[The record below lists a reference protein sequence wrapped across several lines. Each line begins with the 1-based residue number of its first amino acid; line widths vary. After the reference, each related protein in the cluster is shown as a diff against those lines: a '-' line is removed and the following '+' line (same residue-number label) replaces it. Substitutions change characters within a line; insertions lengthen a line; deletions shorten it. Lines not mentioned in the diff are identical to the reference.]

1 MKKTFNRL
9 LAATVAIPVALGQ
22 VLAISA
28 NAAEAPAA
36 LKVTA
41 DKLLKVE
48 PATGFPET
56 VSADADTITYTVE
69 SDWNTTLAK
78 QLNTETSNKTVTVDA
93 KKFVAGINSANYY
106 VELLKKAVN
115 ASENPT
121 ATVKDGVVTISG
133 TADFSAVTDK
143 LAEKLDTL
151 DGYEGFT
158 LDTSILTGVAYTATI
173 KTDFANSKS
182 VDADLSFTANGKTY
196 GVSTATE
203 YANDVYTNLA
213 GQVTAAVDQK
223 VKELAAKYNMT
234 EDEVRAN
241 ADFDIAGD
249 VAALKAETDKLS
261 ADIAKAQKKYD
272 SFKNLTKAAKS
283 YDSADAA
290 LAAAVNYLAKN
301 VAAAAN
307 QPKTVDGMVAKYG
320 ANFDNGVASVN
331 SSLKDA
337 GVNVEIAVSSADVAA
352 LLKSATKVTIGA
364 AAGTYTA
371 ELEITDAEKAEVEK
385 YVEEQVAEKLPEK
398 TVVSVDT
405 VKTVTVS
412 GAADGVAAFD
422 VTRDVTVVLKD
433 KDTTTTTTTTTGD
446 SGTTTTDASGATTD
460 VSGATTD
467 VSGATTDVSGATTDV
482 SGATTDVSGA
492 TTDVSGAT
500 TDVSG
505 ATTDV
510 SGATTDVSG
519 ATTDVSGATTDVSG
533 ATTDVSGDTTDVSSE
548 TTTVSS
554 DTTDVS
560 GDTTTDG
567 SETTTDGSG
576 TTTETLPTGVSSVEV
591 KTVDAETA
599 ENIYLSDEESFNV
612 AGLIESVTLH
622 LENGEAVPVDPAT
635 AIDFEMT
642 PAEAYETVTEKTAG
656 KVYFNGEVGLKYKG
670 EEDVEIKD
678 TVTVAVAL
686 KGDTSLDGEI
696 DNVDFFDLNLYVA
709 LKGAGLDPYFDTVKK
724 AGNDAL
730 AVKLAYLASDIDTE
744 SKAGENT
751 EDKTLDSTDMLY
763 TALFQAYD
771 GAGTPKTWDEVLK
784 IANGNKK

>member
-133 TADFSAVTDK
+133 TADFSAATDK

-446 SGTTTTDASGATTD
+446 SGTTTTVA
-460 VSGATTD
+460 
-467 VSGATTDVSGATTDV
+467 
-482 SGATTDVSGA
+482 
-492 TTDVSGAT
+492 
-500 TDVSG
+500 
-505 ATTDV
+505 
-510 SGATTDVSG
+510 
-519 ATTDVSGATTDVSG
+519 SGATTDVSG

-622 LENGEAVPVDPAT
+622 LENGDVTKVDPAI

-656 KVYFNGEVGLKYKG
+656 KVYFDGEVGLKYKG
-670 EEDVEIKD
+670 EEKVEITD
-678 TVTVAVAL
+678 TVKVAVAL
-686 KGDTSLDGEI
+686 KGDTTLDGK
-696 DNVDFFDLNLYVA
+696 VDATDLFETAYYIA
-709 LKGAGLDPYFDTVKK
+709 LQGAGKTPIFDTVKN
-724 AGNDAL
+724 GTAL
-730 AVKLAYLASDIDTE
+730 ESKLAYLASDIDTE
-744 SKAGENT
+744 SKAGKNT
-751 EDKTLDSTDMLY
+751 EDGKLDATDMLY
-763 TALFQAYD
+763 TSVYQAYN
-771 GAGTPKTWDEVLK
+771 GAGKHIDWAEAIK
-784 IANGNKK
+784 MANGGK

>member
-106 VELLKKAVN
+106 VELLKKAVD

-133 TADFSAVTDK
+133 TADFSAATDK

-151 DGYEGFT
+151 GGYENFT

-203 YANDVYTNLA
+203 YANDVCTNLA

-223 VKELAAKYNMT
+223 VKELAAEYNMT

-261 ADIAKAQKKYD
+261 ADVAKAQKKYD

-412 GAADGVAAFD
+412 GAADGVATFD

-446 SGTTTTDASGATTD
+446 SGTTTTVA
-460 VSGATTD
+460 
-467 VSGATTDVSGATTDV
+467 
-482 SGATTDVSGA
+482 
-492 TTDVSGAT
+492 
-500 TDVSG
+500 
-505 ATTDV
+505 
-510 SGATTDVSG
+510 
-519 ATTDVSGATTDVSG
+519 SGATTDVSG

-622 LENGEAVPVDPAT
+622 LENGEDVTVDPAT

-656 KVYFNGEVGLKYKG
+656 KVYFDGEVGLKYKG
-670 EEDVEIKD
+670 EEDVEITD
-678 TVTVAVAL
+678 TVKVAVAL
-686 KGDTSLDGEI
+686 KGDTTLDGK
-696 DNVDFFDLNLYVA
+696 VAATDLFETAYYVA
-709 LKGAGLDPYFDTVKK
+709 LQGAGKTPIFDTVKN
-724 AGNDAL
+724 GTAL
-730 AVKLAYLASDIDTE
+730 ESKLAYLASDIDTE

-751 EDKTLDSTDMLY
+751 EDGKLDATDMLY
-763 TALFQAYD
+763 TAVYQAYN
-771 GAGTPKTWDEVLK
+771 GAGNHIDWAEAIKM
-784 IANGNKK
+784 ANGGK

>member
-106 VELLKKAVN
+106 VELLKKAVD

-133 TADFSAVTDK
+133 TADFSAATDK

-272 SFKNLTKAAKS
+272 SFKNLTKTAKS

-290 LAAAVNYLAKN
+290 LAAAVNYLSKN

-446 SGTTTTDASGATTD
+446 SSTTTTDA
-460 VSGATTD
+460 
-467 VSGATTDVSGATTDV
+467 
-482 SGATTDVSGA
+482 
-492 TTDVSGAT
+492 
-500 TDVSG
+500 
-505 ATTDV
+505 
-510 SGATTDVSG
+510 SG

-622 LENGEAVPVDPAT
+622 LENGEDVTVDPAT

-656 KVYFNGEVGLKYKG
+656 KVYFDGEVGLKYKG
-670 EEDVEIKD
+670 EEKVEITD
-678 TVTVAVAL
+678 TVKVAVAL
-686 KGDTSLDGEI
+686 KGDTTLDGK
-696 DNVDFFDLNLYVA
+696 VDATDLFETAYYIA
-709 LKGAGLDPYFDTVKK
+709 LQGAGKTPIFDTVKN
-724 AGNDAL
+724 GTAL
-730 AVKLAYLASDIDTE
+730 ESKLAYLASDIDTE
-744 SKAGENT
+744 SKAGKNT
-751 EDKTLDSTDMLY
+751 EDGKLDATDMLY
-763 TALFQAYD
+763 TSEYQAYN
-771 GAGTPKTWDEVLK
+771 GAGKHIDWAEAIK
-784 IANGNKK
+784 MANGGK

>member
-106 VELLKKAVN
+106 VELLKKAVD

-133 TADFSAVTDK
+133 TADFSAATDK

-492 TTDVSGAT
+492 TTDVSGVT

-510 SGATTDVSG
+510 SGA
-519 ATTDVSGATTDVSG
+519 
-533 ATTDVSGDTTDVSSE
+533 
-548 TTTVSS
+548 
-554 DTTDVS
+554 TTDVS

-622 LENGEAVPVDPAT
+622 LENGEDVTVDPAT

-656 KVYFNGEVGLKYKG
+656 KVYFDGEVGLKYKG
-670 EEDVEIKD
+670 EEKVEITD
-678 TVTVAVAL
+678 TVKVAVAL
-686 KGDTSLDGEI
+686 KGDTTLDGEI
-696 DNVDFFDLNLYVA
+696 NNIDLFDLNLYVA

-751 EDKTLDSTDMLY
+751 EDKALDSTDMLY

-784 IANGNKK
+784 IVNGNKK

>member
-106 VELLKKAVN
+106 VELLKKAVD

-133 TADFSAVTDK
+133 TADFSAATDK

-446 SGTTTTDASGATTD
+446 SGTTTTDASGVTTD

-519 ATTDVSGATTDVSG
+519 ATTTDG
-533 ATTDVSGDTTDVSSE
+533 SE

-554 DTTDVS
+554 
-560 GDTTTDG
+560 DTTTDG

-622 LENGEAVPVDPAT
+622 LENGEDVTVDPAT

-656 KVYFNGEVGLKYKG
+656 KVYFDGEVGLKYKG
-670 EEDVEIKD
+670 EEKVEITD
-678 TVTVAVAL
+678 TVKVAVAL
-686 KGDTSLDGEI
+686 KGDTTLDGK
-696 DNVDFFDLNLYVA
+696 VDATDLFETAYYVA
-709 LKGAGLDPYFDTVKK
+709 LQGAGKTPIFDTVKN
-724 AGNDAL
+724 GTAL
-730 AVKLAYLASDIDTE
+730 ESKLAYLASDIDTE
-744 SKAGENT
+744 SKAGKNT
-751 EDKTLDSTDMLY
+751 EDGKLDATDMLY
-763 TALFQAYD
+763 TAVYQAYN
-771 GAGTPKTWDEVLK
+771 GAGNHIDWAEAIKM
-784 IANGNKK
+784 ANGGK

>member
-133 TADFSAVTDK
+133 TADFSAATDK

-151 DGYEGFT
+151 GGYEGFT

-223 VKELAAKYNMT
+223 VKELAAEYNMT

-290 LAAAVNYLAKN
+290 LAAAVNYLSKN

-460 VSGATTD
+460 VSGTTTTGDSGTTTTD
-467 VSGATTDVSGATTDV
+467 VSGTTTTGDSGTTTTDVSGTTTTGDSGTTTTDV
-482 SGATTDVSGA
+482 SGTTTTGDSGTTTTDVSGTTTTGDSGTT
-492 TTDVSGAT
+492 TTDV
-500 TDVSG
+500 
-505 ATTDV
+505 
-510 SGATTDVSG
+510 
-519 ATTDVSGATTDVSG
+519 
-533 ATTDVSGDTTDVSSE
+533 
-548 TTTVSS
+548 
-554 DTTDVS
+554 
-560 GDTTTDG
+560 
-567 SETTTDGSG
+567 SG

-696 DNVDFFDLNLYVA
+696 DNIDFFDLNLYVA

>member
-106 VELLKKAVN
+106 VELLKKAVD

-133 TADFSAVTDK
+133 TADFSAATDK

-151 DGYEGFT
+151 GGYENFT

-203 YANDVYTNLA
+203 YANDVCTNLA

-223 VKELAAKYNMT
+223 VKELAAEYNMT

-261 ADIAKAQKKYD
+261 ADVAKAQKKYD

-519 ATTDVSGATTDVSG
+519 
-533 ATTDVSGDTTDVSSE
+533 DTTDVSSE

-622 LENGEAVPVDPAT
+622 LENGEDVTVDPAT

-656 KVYFNGEVGLKYKG
+656 KVYFDGEVGLKYKG
-670 EEDVEIKD
+670 EEEVELTD
-678 TVTVAVAL
+678 TVKVAVAL
-686 KGDTSLDGEI
+686 KGDTTLDGK
-696 DNVDFFDLNLYVA
+696 VDATDLFETAYYVA
-709 LKGAGLDPYFDTVKK
+709 LQGAGKAPIFDTVKN
-724 AGNDAL
+724 GTAL
-730 AVKLAYLASDIDTE
+730 ESKLAYLASDIDTE

-751 EDKTLDSTDMLY
+751 EDGKLDATDMLY
-763 TALFQAYD
+763 TAVYQAYN
-771 GAGTPKTWDEVLK
+771 GAGNHIDWAEAIKM
-784 IANGNKK
+784 ANGGK

>member
-133 TADFSAVTDK
+133 TADFSAATDK

-151 DGYEGFT
+151 GGYENFT

-203 YANDVYTNLA
+203 YANDVCTNLA

-223 VKELAAKYNMT
+223 VKELAAEYNMT

-290 LAAAVNYLAKN
+290 LAAAVNYLSKN

-412 GAADGVAAFD
+412 GAADGVATFD

-446 SGTTTTDASGATTD
+446 SGTTTTVASGATTD

-505 ATTDV
+505 A
-510 SGATTDVSG
+510 
-519 ATTDVSGATTDVSG
+519 
-533 ATTDVSGDTTDVSSE
+533 
-548 TTTVSS
+548 
-554 DTTDVS
+554 TTDVS

-622 LENGEAVPVDPAT
+622 LENGEDVTVDPAT

-656 KVYFNGEVGLKYKG
+656 KVYFDGEVGLKYKG
-670 EEDVEIKD
+670 EEDVEITD
-678 TVTVAVAL
+678 TVKVAVAL
-686 KGDTSLDGEI
+686 KGDTTLDGK
-696 DNVDFFDLNLYVA
+696 VDATDLFETAYYVA
-709 LKGAGLDPYFDTVKK
+709 LQGAGKAPIFDTVKN
-724 AGNDAL
+724 GTAL
-730 AVKLAYLASDIDTE
+730 ESKLAYLASDIDTE

-751 EDKTLDSTDMLY
+751 EDGKLDATDMLY
-763 TALFQAYD
+763 TAVYQAYN
-771 GAGTPKTWDEVLK
+771 GAGNYIDWAEAIKM
-784 IANGNKK
+784 ANGGK

>member
-133 TADFSAVTDK
+133 TADFSAATDK

-213 GQVTAAVDQK
+213 DQVTAAVDQK

-460 VSGATTD
+460 VSGTTTTGDSGTTTTD
-467 VSGATTDVSGATTDV
+467 V
-482 SGATTDVSGA
+482 
-492 TTDVSGAT
+492 
-500 TDVSG
+500 
-505 ATTDV
+505 
-510 SGATTDVSG
+510 
-519 ATTDVSGATTDVSG
+519 
-533 ATTDVSGDTTDVSSE
+533 
-548 TTTVSS
+548 
-554 DTTDVS
+554 
-560 GDTTTDG
+560 
-567 SETTTDGSG
+567 SG

-622 LENGEAVPVDPAT
+622 LENGEDVTVDPAT

-656 KVYFNGEVGLKYKG
+656 KVYFDGEVGLKYKG
-670 EEDVEIKD
+670 EEDVEITD
-678 TVTVAVAL
+678 TVKVAVAL
-686 KGDTSLDGEI
+686 KGDTTLDGK
-696 DNVDFFDLNLYVA
+696 VDATDLFETAYYVA
-709 LKGAGLDPYFDTVKK
+709 LQGAGKTPIFDTVKN
-724 AGNDAL
+724 GTAL
-730 AVKLAYLASDIDTE
+730 ESKLAYLASDIDTE

-751 EDKTLDSTDMLY
+751 EDGKLDATDMLY
-763 TALFQAYD
+763 TAVYQAYN
-771 GAGTPKTWDEVLK
+771 GAGNHIDWAEAIKM
-784 IANGNKK
+784 ANGGK

>member
-133 TADFSAVTDK
+133 TADFSAATDK

-290 LAAAVNYLAKN
+290 LAAAVNYLSKN

-446 SGTTTTDASGATTD
+446 SSTTTTDA
-460 VSGATTD
+460 
-467 VSGATTDVSGATTDV
+467 
-482 SGATTDVSGA
+482 SGA

-622 LENGEAVPVDPAT
+622 LENGEDVTVDPAT

-656 KVYFNGEVGLKYKG
+656 KVYFDGEVGLKYKG
-670 EEDVEIKD
+670 EEDVEITD
-678 TVTVAVAL
+678 TVKVAVAL
-686 KGDTSLDGEI
+686 KGDTTLDGEI
-696 DNVDFFDLNLYVA
+696 NNIDLFDLNLYVA

-751 EDKTLDSTDMLY
+751 EDKALDSTDMLY

-784 IANGNKK
+784 IVNGNKK

>member
-133 TADFSAVTDK
+133 TADFSAATDK

-446 SGTTTTDASGATTD
+446 SGTTTTVA
-460 VSGATTD
+460 
-467 VSGATTDVSGATTDV
+467 
-482 SGATTDVSGA
+482 
-492 TTDVSGAT
+492 
-500 TDVSG
+500 
-505 ATTDV
+505 

-622 LENGEAVPVDPAT
+622 LENGEDVTVDPAT

-656 KVYFNGEVGLKYKG
+656 KVYFDGEVGLKYKG

-696 DNVDFFDLNLYVA
+696 DNIDFFDLNLYVA

>member
-106 VELLKKAVN
+106 VELLKKAVD

-133 TADFSAVTDK
+133 TADFSAATDK

-261 ADIAKAQKKYD
+261 ADIAKAQKKYN

-364 AAGTYTA
+364 TAGTYTA

-446 SGTTTTDASGATTD
+446 SGTTTTVASGATTD

-482 SGATTDVSGA
+482 S
-492 TTDVSGAT
+492 
-500 TDVSG
+500 
-505 ATTDV
+505 
-510 SGATTDVSG
+510 
-519 ATTDVSGATTDVSG
+519 
-533 ATTDVSGDTTDVSSE
+533 SE

-560 GDTTTDG
+560 GDTTTDD
-567 SETTTDGSG
+567 SNTTTTDGSG

-622 LENGEAVPVDPAT
+622 LENGEDVTVDPAT

-656 KVYFNGEVGLKYKG
+656 KVYFDGEVGLKYKG
-670 EEDVEIKD
+670 EEDVEITD
-678 TVTVAVAL
+678 TVKVAVAL
-686 KGDTSLDGEI
+686 KGDTTLDGK
-696 DNVDFFDLNLYVA
+696 VDATDLFETAYYVA
-709 LKGAGLDPYFDTVKK
+709 LQGAGKAPIFDTVKN
-724 AGNDAL
+724 GTAL
-730 AVKLAYLASDIDTE
+730 ESKLAYLASDIDTE

-751 EDKTLDSTDMLY
+751 EDGKLDATDMLY
-763 TALFQAYD
+763 TAVYQAYN
-771 GAGTPKTWDEVLK
+771 GAGNHIDWAEAIKM
-784 IANGNKK
+784 ANGGK

>member
-106 VELLKKAVN
+106 VELLKKAVD

-133 TADFSAVTDK
+133 TADFSAATDK

-151 DGYEGFT
+151 GGYENFT

-173 KTDFANSKS
+173 KTDFAKSKS

-203 YANDVYTNLA
+203 YANDVCTNLA

-223 VKELAAKYNMT
+223 VKELAAEYNMT

-290 LAAAVNYLAKN
+290 LAAAVNYLSKN

-412 GAADGVAAFD
+412 GAADGVATFD

-446 SGTTTTDASGATTD
+446 SGTTTTVA
-460 VSGATTD
+460 
-467 VSGATTDVSGATTDV
+467 
-482 SGATTDVSGA
+482 
-492 TTDVSGAT
+492 
-500 TDVSG
+500 
-505 ATTDV
+505 
-510 SGATTDVSG
+510 
-519 ATTDVSGATTDVSG
+519 SGATTDVSG

-560 GDTTTDG
+560 GDTTTDD
-567 SETTTDGSG
+567 SNTTTTDGSG

-622 LENGEAVPVDPAT
+622 LENGEDVTVDPAT

-656 KVYFNGEVGLKYKG
+656 KVYFDGEVGLKYKG
-670 EEDVEIKD
+670 EEEVEITD
-678 TVTVAVAL
+678 TVKVAVAL
-686 KGDTSLDGEI
+686 KGDTTLDGK
-696 DNVDFFDLNLYVA
+696 VDATDLFETAYYVA
-709 LKGAGLDPYFDTVKK
+709 LQGAGKAPIFDTVKN
-724 AGNDAL
+724 GTAL
-730 AVKLAYLASDIDTE
+730 ESKLAYLASDIDTE

-751 EDKTLDSTDMLY
+751 EDGKLDATDMLY
-763 TALFQAYD
+763 TAVYQAYN
-771 GAGTPKTWDEVLK
+771 GAGNHIDWAEAIKM
-784 IANGNKK
+784 ANGGK

>member
-106 VELLKKAVN
+106 VELLKKAVD

-133 TADFSAVTDK
+133 TADFSAATDK

-290 LAAAVNYLAKN
+290 LAAAVNYLSKN

-482 SGATTDVSGA
+482 SGATTDVSG
-492 TTDVSGAT
+492 
-500 TDVSG
+500 
-505 ATTDV
+505 
-510 SGATTDVSG
+510 
-519 ATTDVSGATTDVSG
+519 
-533 ATTDVSGDTTDVSSE
+533 DTTDVSSE

-591 KTVDAETA
+591 KAVDAETA

-622 LENGEAVPVDPAT
+622 LENGEDVIVDPAT

-656 KVYFNGEVGLKYKG
+656 KVYFDGEVGLKYKG
-670 EEDVEIKD
+670 EEKVEITD
-678 TVTVAVAL
+678 TVKVAVAL
-686 KGDTSLDGEI
+686 KGDTTLDGK
-696 DNVDFFDLNLYVA
+696 VDATDLFETAYYIA
-709 LKGAGLDPYFDTVKK
+709 LQGAGKTPIFDTVKN
-724 AGNDAL
+724 GTAL
-730 AVKLAYLASDIDTE
+730 ESKLAYLASDIDTE
-744 SKAGENT
+744 SKAGKNT
-751 EDKTLDSTDMLY
+751 EDGKLDATDMLY
-763 TALFQAYD
+763 TAVYQAYN
-771 GAGTPKTWDEVLK
+771 GAGKHIDWAEAIK
-784 IANGNKK
+784 MANGGK

>member
-106 VELLKKAVN
+106 VELLKKAVD

-133 TADFSAVTDK
+133 TADFSAATDK

-290 LAAAVNYLAKN
+290 LAAAVNYLSKN

-446 SGTTTTDASGATTD
+446 SSTTTTDASGATTD

-482 SGATTDVSGA
+482 SGATT
-492 TTDVSGAT
+492 
-500 TDVSG
+500 
-505 ATTDV
+505 
-510 SGATTDVSG
+510 
-519 ATTDVSGATTDVSG
+519 
-533 ATTDVSGDTTDVSSE
+533 
-548 TTTVSS
+548 TVSS
-554 DTTDVS
+554 
-560 GDTTTDG
+560 DTTTDG

-599 ENIYLSDEESFNV
+599 ENIYLSNEESFNV

-622 LENGEAVPVDPAT
+622 LENGEDVTVDPAT
-635 AIDFEMT
+635 AIDFKMT

-656 KVYFNGEVGLKYKG
+656 KVYFDGEVGLKYKG
-670 EEDVEIKD
+670 EEKVEITD
-678 TVTVAVAL
+678 TVKVAVAL
-686 KGDTSLDGEI
+686 KGDTTLDGK
-696 DNVDFFDLNLYVA
+696 VDATDLFETAYYIA
-709 LKGAGLDPYFDTVKK
+709 LQGAGKTPIFDTVKN
-724 AGNDAL
+724 GTAL
-730 AVKLAYLASDIDTE
+730 ESKLAYLASDIDTE

-751 EDKTLDSTDMLY
+751 EDGKLDATDMLY
-763 TALFQAYD
+763 TAVYQAYN
-771 GAGTPKTWDEVLK
+771 GAGNHIDWAEAIKM
-784 IANGNKK
+784 ANGGK

>member
-106 VELLKKAVN
+106 VELLKKAVD

-182 VDADLSFTANGKTY
+182 IDADLSFTANGKTY

-249 VAALKAETDKLS
+249 VATLKAETDKLS

-290 LAAAVNYLAKN
+290 LAAAVNYLSKN

-446 SGTTTTDASGATTD
+446 SGTTTTDASG
-460 VSGATTD
+460 V
-467 VSGATTDVSGATTDV
+467 
-482 SGATTDVSGA
+482 
-492 TTDVSGAT
+492 T

-599 ENIYLSDEESFNV
+599 ENIYLSNEESFNV

-622 LENGEAVPVDPAT
+622 LENGEDVTVDPAT
-635 AIDFEMT
+635 AIDFKMT

-656 KVYFNGEVGLKYKG
+656 KVYFDGEVGLKYKG
-670 EEDVEIKD
+670 EEKVEITD
-678 TVTVAVAL
+678 TVKVAVAL
-686 KGDTSLDGEI
+686 KGDTTLDGK
-696 DNVDFFDLNLYVA
+696 VDATDLFETAYYIA
-709 LKGAGLDPYFDTVKK
+709 LQGAGKTPIFDTVKN
-724 AGNDAL
+724 GTAL
-730 AVKLAYLASDIDTE
+730 ESKLAYLASDIDTE
-744 SKAGENT
+744 SKAGKNT
-751 EDKTLDSTDMLY
+751 EDGKLDATDMLY
-763 TALFQAYD
+763 TAVYQAYN
-771 GAGTPKTWDEVLK
+771 GAGKHIDWAEAIK
-784 IANGNKK
+784 MANGGK

>member
-106 VELLKKAVN
+106 VELLKKAVD

-133 TADFSAVTDK
+133 TADFSAATDK

-151 DGYEGFT
+151 GGYENFT

-182 VDADLSFTANGKTY
+182 IDADLSFTANGKTY

-446 SGTTTTDASGATTD
+446 SGTTTTVASGATTD

-519 ATTDVSGATTDVSG
+519 ATTDVSGA
-533 ATTDVSGDTTDVSSE
+533 TTDVSSE

-622 LENGEAVPVDPAT
+622 LENGEDVTVDPAT

-656 KVYFNGEVGLKYKG
+656 KVYFDGEVGLKYKG
-670 EEDVEIKD
+670 EEEVEITD
-678 TVTVAVAL
+678 TVKVAVAL
-686 KGDTSLDGEI
+686 KGDTTLDGK
-696 DNVDFFDLNLYVA
+696 VDATDLFETAYYVA
-709 LKGAGLDPYFDTVKK
+709 LQGAGKAPIFDTVKN
-724 AGNDAL
+724 GTAL
-730 AVKLAYLASDIDTE
+730 ESKLAYLASDIDTE

-751 EDKTLDSTDMLY
+751 EDGKLDATDMLY
-763 TALFQAYD
+763 TAVYQAYN
-771 GAGTPKTWDEVLK
+771 GAGNHIDWAEAIKM
-784 IANGNKK
+784 ANGGK

>member
-133 TADFSAVTDK
+133 TADFSAATDK

-151 DGYEGFT
+151 GGYENFT

-203 YANDVYTNLA
+203 YANDVCTNLA

-223 VKELAAKYNMT
+223 VKELAAEYNMT

-446 SGTTTTDASGATTD
+446 SGTTTTVA
-460 VSGATTD
+460 
-467 VSGATTDVSGATTDV
+467 
-482 SGATTDVSGA
+482 
-492 TTDVSGAT
+492 SGAT

-622 LENGEAVPVDPAT
+622 LENGEDVTVDPAT

-656 KVYFNGEVGLKYKG
+656 KVYFDGEVGLKYKG
-670 EEDVEIKD
+670 EEDVEITD
-678 TVTVAVAL
+678 TVKVAVAL
-686 KGDTSLDGEI
+686 KGDTTLDGK
-696 DNVDFFDLNLYVA
+696 VDATDLFETAYYVA
-709 LKGAGLDPYFDTVKK
+709 LQGAGKTPIFDTVKN
-724 AGNDAL
+724 GTAL
-730 AVKLAYLASDIDTE
+730 ESKLAYLASDIDTE

-751 EDKTLDSTDMLY
+751 EDGKLDATDMLY
-763 TALFQAYD
+763 TAVYQAYN
-771 GAGTPKTWDEVLK
+771 GAGNHIDWAEAIKM
-784 IANGNKK
+784 ANGGK

>member
-106 VELLKKAVN
+106 VELLKKAVD

-133 TADFSAVTDK
+133 TADFSAATDK

-151 DGYEGFT
+151 DGYENFT

-223 VKELAAKYNMT
+223 VKELAAEYNMT

-290 LAAAVNYLAKN
+290 LAAAVNYLSKN

-433 KDTTTTTTTTTGD
+433 KDTTTTDVSTTTTDGSATTTDASATTTDGSD
-446 SGTTTTDASGATTD
+446 TTTTDAS
-460 VSGATTD
+460 
-467 VSGATTDVSGATTDV
+467 
-482 SGATTDVSGA
+482 
-492 TTDVSGAT
+492 
-500 TDVSG
+500 
-505 ATTDV
+505 
-510 SGATTDVSG
+510 
-519 ATTDVSGATTDVSG
+519 
-533 ATTDVSGDTTDVSSE
+533 
-548 TTTVSS
+548 
-554 DTTDVS
+554 
-560 GDTTTDG
+560 DTTTDNG
-567 SETTTDGSG
+567 SNTTTTDGSG

-599 ENIYLSDEESFNV
+599 ENIYLSDEESFDV

-622 LENGEAVPVDPAT
+622 LENGEDVTVDPAT

-656 KVYFNGEVGLKYKG
+656 KVYFDGEVGLKYKG
-670 EEDVEIKD
+670 EEEVEITD
-678 TVTVAVAL
+678 TVKVAVAL
-686 KGDTSLDGEI
+686 KGDTTLDGK
-696 DNVDFFDLNLYVA
+696 VDATDLFETAYYVA
-709 LKGAGLDPYFDTVKK
+709 LQGAGKTPIFDTVKN
-724 AGNDAL
+724 GTAL
-730 AVKLAYLASDIDTE
+730 ESKLAYLASDIDTE

-751 EDKTLDSTDMLY
+751 EDGKLDATDMLY
-763 TALFQAYD
+763 TAVYQAYN
-771 GAGTPKTWDEVLK
+771 GAGNHIDWAEAIKM
-784 IANGNKK
+784 ANGGK

>member
-133 TADFSAVTDK
+133 TADFSAATDK

-151 DGYEGFT
+151 GGYENFT

-203 YANDVYTNLA
+203 YANDVCTNLA

-223 VKELAAKYNMT
+223 VKELAAEYNMT

-290 LAAAVNYLAKN
+290 LAAAVNYLSKN

-446 SGTTTTDASGATTD
+446 SGTTTTVA
-460 VSGATTD
+460 
-467 VSGATTDVSGATTDV
+467 
-482 SGATTDVSGA
+482 
-492 TTDVSGAT
+492 
-500 TDVSG
+500 
-505 ATTDV
+505 
-510 SGATTDVSG
+510 SG

-599 ENIYLSDEESFNV
+599 ENTYLSDEESFNV

-670 EEDVEIKD
+670 EEDVEITD
-678 TVTVAVAL
+678 TVKVAVAL
-686 KGDTSLDGEI
+686 KGDTTLDGK
-696 DNVDFFDLNLYVA
+696 VDATDLFETAYYVA
-709 LKGAGLDPYFDTVKK
+709 LQGAGKTPIFDTVKN
-724 AGNDAL
+724 GTAL
-730 AVKLAYLASDIDTE
+730 ESKLAYLASDIGTE

-751 EDKTLDSTDMLY
+751 EDGKLDATDMLY
-763 TALFQAYD
+763 TAVYQAYN
-771 GAGTPKTWDEVLK
+771 GAGNHIDWAEAIKM
-784 IANGNKK
+784 ANGGK

>member
-106 VELLKKAVN
+106 VELLKKAVD

-133 TADFSAVTDK
+133 TADFSAATDK

-261 ADIAKAQKKYD
+261 ADIAKAQKKYN

-364 AAGTYTA
+364 TAGTYTA

-446 SGTTTTDASGATTD
+446 SGTTTTVA
-460 VSGATTD
+460 
-467 VSGATTDVSGATTDV
+467 SGATTDVSGATTDV

-560 GDTTTDG
+560 GDTTTDD
-567 SETTTDGSG
+567 SNTTTTDGSG

-622 LENGEAVPVDPAT
+622 LENGEDVTVDPAT

-656 KVYFNGEVGLKYKG
+656 KVYFDGEVGLKYKG
-670 EEDVEIKD
+670 EEEVELTD
-678 TVTVAVAL
+678 TVKVAVAL
-686 KGDTSLDGEI
+686 KGDTTLDGK
-696 DNVDFFDLNLYVA
+696 VDATDLFETAYYVA
-709 LKGAGLDPYFDTVKK
+709 LQGAGKAPIFDTVKN
-724 AGNDAL
+724 GTAL
-730 AVKLAYLASDIDTE
+730 ESKLAYLASDIDTE

-751 EDKTLDSTDMLY
+751 EDGKLDATDMLY
-763 TALFQAYD
+763 TAVYQAYN
-771 GAGTPKTWDEVLK
+771 GAGNHIDWAEAIKM
-784 IANGNKK
+784 ANGGK

>member
-106 VELLKKAVN
+106 VELLKKAVD

-133 TADFSAVTDK
+133 TADFSAATDK

-151 DGYEGFT
+151 GGYENFT

-203 YANDVYTNLA
+203 YANDVCTNLA

-223 VKELAAKYNMT
+223 VKELAAEYNMT

-290 LAAAVNYLAKN
+290 LAAAVNYLSKN

-460 VSGATTD
+460 VSGTTTTGDSGTTTTD
-467 VSGATTDVSGATTDV
+467 VSGTTTTGDSGTTTTDVSGTTTTGDSGTTTTDV
-482 SGATTDVSGA
+482 SGTT
-492 TTDVSGAT
+492 
-500 TDVSG
+500 
-505 ATTDV
+505 
-510 SGATTDVSG
+510 
-519 ATTDVSGATTDVSG
+519 
-533 ATTDVSGDTTDVSSE
+533 
-548 TTTVSS
+548 
-554 DTTDVS
+554 
-560 GDTTTDG
+560 
-567 SETTTDGSG
+567 

-622 LENGEAVPVDPAT
+622 LENGEDVTVDPAT

-656 KVYFNGEVGLKYKG
+656 KVYFDGEVGLKYKG
-670 EEDVEIKD
+670 EEEVEITD
-678 TVTVAVAL
+678 TVKVAVAL
-686 KGDTSLDGEI
+686 KGDTTLDGK
-696 DNVDFFDLNLYVA
+696 VDATDLFETAYYVA
-709 LKGAGLDPYFDTVKK
+709 LQGAGKAPIFDTVKN
-724 AGNDAL
+724 GTAL
-730 AVKLAYLASDIDTE
+730 ESKLAYLASDIDTE

-751 EDKTLDSTDMLY
+751 EDGKLDATDMLY
-763 TALFQAYD
+763 TAVYQAYN
-771 GAGTPKTWDEVLK
+771 GAGNHIDWAEAIKM
-784 IANGNKK
+784 ANGGK

>member
-133 TADFSAVTDK
+133 TADFSAATDK

-261 ADIAKAQKKYD
+261 ADIAKAQKKYN

-510 SGATTDVSG
+510 SG
-519 ATTDVSGATTDVSG
+519 
-533 ATTDVSGDTTDVSSE
+533 DTTDVSSE

-622 LENGEAVPVDPAT
+622 LENGEDVTVDPAT

-642 PAEAYETVTEKTAG
+642 PAEAYKTVTEKTAG
-656 KVYFNGEVGLKYKG
+656 KVYFDGEVGLKYKG
-670 EEDVEIKD
+670 EEEVEITD
-678 TVTVAVAL
+678 TVKVAVAL
-686 KGDTSLDGEI
+686 KGDTTLDGK
-696 DNVDFFDLNLYVA
+696 VDATDLFETAYYVA
-709 LKGAGLDPYFDTVKK
+709 LQGAGKTPIFDTVKN
-724 AGNDAL
+724 GTAL
-730 AVKLAYLASDIDTE
+730 ESKLAYLASDIDTE

-751 EDKTLDSTDMLY
+751 EAGKLDATDMLY
-763 TALFQAYD
+763 TAVYQAYN
-771 GAGTPKTWDEVLK
+771 GAGNHIDWAEAIKM
-784 IANGNKK
+784 ANGGK

>member
-106 VELLKKAVN
+106 VELLKKAVD

-133 TADFSAVTDK
+133 TADFSAATDK

-151 DGYEGFT
+151 GGYENFT

-203 YANDVYTNLA
+203 YANDVCTNLA

-223 VKELAAKYNMT
+223 VKELAAEYNMT

-261 ADIAKAQKKYD
+261 ADVAKAQKKYD

-412 GAADGVAAFD
+412 GAADGVATFD

-446 SGTTTTDASGATTD
+446 SGTTTTVA
-460 VSGATTD
+460 
-467 VSGATTDVSGATTDV
+467 

-622 LENGEAVPVDPAT
+622 LENGEDVTVDPAT

-656 KVYFNGEVGLKYKG
+656 KVYFDGEVGLKYKG
-670 EEDVEIKD
+670 EEDVEITD
-678 TVTVAVAL
+678 TVKVAVAL
-686 KGDTSLDGEI
+686 KGDTTLDGK
-696 DNVDFFDLNLYVA
+696 VDATDLFETAYYVA
-709 LKGAGLDPYFDTVKK
+709 LQGAGKTPIFDTVKN
-724 AGNDAL
+724 GTAL
-730 AVKLAYLASDIDTE
+730 ESKLAYLASDIDTE

-751 EDKTLDSTDMLY
+751 EDGKLDATDMLY
-763 TALFQAYD
+763 TAAYQAYN
-771 GAGTPKTWDEVLK
+771 GAGNHIDWAEAIKM
-784 IANGNKK
+784 ANGGK

>member
-133 TADFSAVTDK
+133 TADFSAATDK

-151 DGYEGFT
+151 DGYENFT

-203 YANDVYTNLA
+203 YANDVCTNLA

-223 VKELAAKYNMT
+223 VKELAAEYNMT

-290 LAAAVNYLAKN
+290 LAAAVNYLSKN

-519 ATTDVSGATTDVSG
+519 
-533 ATTDVSGDTTDVSSE
+533 DTTDVSSE

-670 EEDVEIKD
+670 EEEVELTD
-678 TVTVAVAL
+678 TVKVAVAL
-686 KGDTSLDGEI
+686 KGDTTLDGK
-696 DNVDFFDLNLYVA
+696 VDATDLFETAYYVA
-709 LKGAGLDPYFDTVKK
+709 LQGAGKAPIFDTVKN
-724 AGNDAL
+724 GTAL
-730 AVKLAYLASDIDTE
+730 ESKLAYLASDIDTE

-751 EDKTLDSTDMLY
+751 EDGKLDATDMLY
-763 TALFQAYD
+763 TAVYQAYN
-771 GAGTPKTWDEVLK
+771 GAGNHIDWAEAIKM
-784 IANGNKK
+784 ANGGK

>member
-106 VELLKKAVN
+106 VELLKKAVD

-133 TADFSAVTDK
+133 TADFSAATDK

-272 SFKNLTKAAKS
+272 SFKNLTKTAKS

-290 LAAAVNYLAKN
+290 LAAAVNYLSKN

-492 TTDVSGAT
+492 TTDVSG
-500 TDVSG
+500 
-505 ATTDV
+505 
-510 SGATTDVSG
+510 
-519 ATTDVSGATTDVSG
+519 
-533 ATTDVSGDTTDVSSE
+533 DTTD
-548 TTTVSS
+548 VSS

-622 LENGEAVPVDPAT
+622 LENGEDVTVDPAT
-635 AIDFEMT
+635 AIDFKMT

-656 KVYFNGEVGLKYKG
+656 KVYFDGEVGLKYKG
-670 EEDVEIKD
+670 EEKVEITD
-678 TVTVAVAL
+678 TVKVAVAL
-686 KGDTSLDGEI
+686 KGDTTLDGK
-696 DNVDFFDLNLYVA
+696 VDATDLFETAYYIA
-709 LKGAGLDPYFDTVKK
+709 LQGAGKTPIFDTVKN
-724 AGNDAL
+724 GTAL
-730 AVKLAYLASDIDTE
+730 ESKLAYLASDIDTE
-744 SKAGENT
+744 SKAGKNT
-751 EDKTLDSTDMLY
+751 EDGKLDATDMLY
-763 TALFQAYD
+763 TAVYQAYN
-771 GAGTPKTWDEVLK
+771 GAGKHIDWAEAIK
-784 IANGNKK
+784 MANGGK

>member
-78 QLNTETSNKTVTVDA
+78 QLNAETSNKTVTVDA

-133 TADFSAVTDK
+133 TADFSAATDK

-290 LAAAVNYLAKN
+290 LAAAVNYLSKN

-492 TTDVSGAT
+492 TTDVSG
-500 TDVSG
+500 
-505 ATTDV
+505 
-510 SGATTDVSG
+510 
-519 ATTDVSGATTDVSG
+519 
-533 ATTDVSGDTTDVSSE
+533 DTTDVSSE

-622 LENGEAVPVDPAT
+622 LENGEDVTVDPAT

-656 KVYFNGEVGLKYKG
+656 KVYFDGEVGLKYKG
-670 EEDVEIKD
+670 EEDVEITD
-678 TVTVAVAL
+678 TVKVAVAL
-686 KGDTSLDGEI
+686 KGDTTLDGK
-696 DNVDFFDLNLYVA
+696 VDATDLFETAYYVA
-709 LKGAGLDPYFDTVKK
+709 LQGAGKAPIFDTVKN
-724 AGNDAL
+724 GTAL
-730 AVKLAYLASDIDTE
+730 ESKLAYLASDIDTE

-751 EDKTLDSTDMLY
+751 EDGKLDATDMLY
-763 TALFQAYD
+763 TAVYHAYN
-771 GAGTPKTWDEVLK
+771 GAGNHIDWAEAIKM
-784 IANGNKK
+784 ANGGK

>member
-133 TADFSAVTDK
+133 TADFSAATDK

-151 DGYEGFT
+151 DGYESFT

-182 VDADLSFTANGKTY
+182 IDADLSFTANGKTY

-301 VAAAAN
+301 VAATAN

-446 SGTTTTDASGATTD
+446 SGTTTTVA
-460 VSGATTD
+460 
-467 VSGATTDVSGATTDV
+467 
-482 SGATTDVSGA
+482 SGA

-567 SETTTDGSG
+567 SATTTDGSG

-622 LENGEAVPVDPAT
+622 LENGEDVTVDPAT
-635 AIDFEMT
+635 AIDFAMT

-670 EEDVEIKD
+670 EEDDVEIKD

-686 KGDTSLDGEI
+686 KGDTTLDGK
-696 DNVDFFDLNLYVA
+696 VAATDLFETAYYVA
-709 LKGAGLDPYFDTVKK
+709 LQGAGKTPIFDTVKN
-724 AGNDAL
+724 GTAL
-730 AVKLAYLASDIDTE
+730 ESKLAYLASDIDTE

-751 EDKTLDSTDMLY
+751 EDGKLDATDMLY
-763 TALFQAYD
+763 TAVYQAYN
-771 GAGTPKTWDEVLK
+771 GAGKHIDWAEAIKL
-784 IANGNKK
+784 ANGGK

>member
-133 TADFSAVTDK
+133 TADFSAATDK

-213 GQVTAAVDQK
+213 DQVTAAVDQK

-446 SGTTTTDASGATTD
+446 SGTTTTDASG
-460 VSGATTD
+460 V
-467 VSGATTDVSGATTDV
+467 
-482 SGATTDVSGA
+482 

-599 ENIYLSDEESFNV
+599 ENIYLSNEESFNV

-622 LENGEAVPVDPAT
+622 LENGEDVTVDPAT
-635 AIDFEMT
+635 AIDFKMT

-656 KVYFNGEVGLKYKG
+656 KVYFDGEVGLKYKG
-670 EEDVEIKD
+670 EEKVEITD
-678 TVTVAVAL
+678 TVKVAVAL
-686 KGDTSLDGEI
+686 KGDTTLDGK
-696 DNVDFFDLNLYVA
+696 VDATDLFETAYYIA
-709 LKGAGLDPYFDTVKK
+709 LQGAGKTPIFDTVKN
-724 AGNDAL
+724 GTAL
-730 AVKLAYLASDIDTE
+730 ESKLAYLASDIDTE
-744 SKAGENT
+744 SKAGKNT
-751 EDKTLDSTDMLY
+751 EDGKLDATDMLY
-763 TALFQAYD
+763 TAVYQAYN
-771 GAGTPKTWDEVLK
+771 GAGKHIDWAEAIK
-784 IANGNKK
+784 MANGGK

>member
-93 KKFVAGINSANYY
+93 KKL
-106 VELLKKAVN
+106 ELLKKAVN

-290 LAAAVNYLAKN
+290 LAAAVNYLSKN

-482 SGATTDVSGA
+482 SGATTDVSG
-492 TTDVSGAT
+492 
-500 TDVSG
+500 
-505 ATTDV
+505 
-510 SGATTDVSG
+510 
-519 ATTDVSGATTDVSG
+519 
-533 ATTDVSGDTTDVSSE
+533 DTTDVSSE

-622 LENGEAVPVDPAT
+622 LENGEDVTVDPAT

-656 KVYFNGEVGLKYKG
+656 KVYFDGEVGLKYKG
-670 EEDVEIKD
+670 EEKVEITD
-678 TVTVAVAL
+678 TVKVAVAL
-686 KGDTSLDGEI
+686 KGDTTLDGK
-696 DNVDFFDLNLYVA
+696 VDATDLFETAYYIA
-709 LKGAGLDPYFDTVKK
+709 LQGAGKTPIFDTVKN
-724 AGNDAL
+724 GTAL
-730 AVKLAYLASDIDTE
+730 ESKLAYLASDIDTE
-744 SKAGENT
+744 SKAGKNT
-751 EDKTLDSTDMLY
+751 EDGKLDATDMLY
-763 TALFQAYD
+763 TAVYQAYN
-771 GAGTPKTWDEVLK
+771 GAGNHIDWAEAIKM
-784 IANGNKK
+784 ANGGK

>member
-133 TADFSAVTDK
+133 TADFSAATDK

-290 LAAAVNYLAKN
+290 LAAAVNYLSKN

-433 KDTTTTTTTTTGD
+433 KDTTTTDVSTTTTDGSATTTDASATTTDGSATTTD
-446 SGTTTTDASGATTD
+446 ASATTTDGSDTTTTDAS
-460 VSGATTD
+460 
-467 VSGATTDVSGATTDV
+467 
-482 SGATTDVSGA
+482 
-492 TTDVSGAT
+492 
-500 TDVSG
+500 
-505 ATTDV
+505 
-510 SGATTDVSG
+510 
-519 ATTDVSGATTDVSG
+519 
-533 ATTDVSGDTTDVSSE
+533 
-548 TTTVSS
+548 
-554 DTTDVS
+554 
-560 GDTTTDG
+560 DTTTDNG
-567 SETTTDGSG
+567 SNTTTTDGSG

-622 LENGEAVPVDPAT
+622 LENGEDVTVDPAT

-656 KVYFNGEVGLKYKG
+656 KVYFDGEVGLKYKG
-670 EEDVEIKD
+670 EEDVEITD
-678 TVTVAVAL
+678 TVKVAVAL
-686 KGDTSLDGEI
+686 KGDTTLDGK
-696 DNVDFFDLNLYVA
+696 VDATDLFETAYYVA
-709 LKGAGLDPYFDTVKK
+709 LQGAGKTPIFDTVKN
-724 AGNDAL
+724 GTAL
-730 AVKLAYLASDIDTE
+730 ESKLAYLASDIDTE
-744 SKAGENT
+744 SKAGKNT
-751 EDKTLDSTDMLY
+751 EDGKLDATDMLY
-763 TALFQAYD
+763 TAVYQAYN
-771 GAGTPKTWDEVLK
+771 GAGNHIDWAEAIKM
-784 IANGNKK
+784 ANGGK

>member
-133 TADFSAVTDK
+133 TADFSAATDK

-290 LAAAVNYLAKN
+290 LAAAVNYLSKN

-398 TVVSVDT
+398 TIVSVDT

-505 ATTDV
+505 ATT
-510 SGATTDVSG
+510 TDG
-519 ATTDVSGATTDVSG
+519 
-533 ATTDVSGDTTDVSSE
+533 SE

-554 DTTDVS
+554 
-560 GDTTTDG
+560 DTTTDG

-599 ENIYLSDEESFNV
+599 ENIYLSNEESFNV

-622 LENGEAVPVDPAT
+622 LENGEDVTVDPAT

-656 KVYFNGEVGLKYKG
+656 KVYFDGEVGLKYKG
-670 EEDVEIKD
+670 EEKVEITD
-678 TVTVAVAL
+678 TVKVAVAL
-686 KGDTSLDGEI
+686 KGDTTLDGK
-696 DNVDFFDLNLYVA
+696 VDATDLFETAYYVA
-709 LKGAGLDPYFDTVKK
+709 LQGAGKTPIFDTVKN
-724 AGNDAL
+724 GTAL
-730 AVKLAYLASDIDTE
+730 ESKLAYLASDIDTE
-744 SKAGENT
+744 SKAGKNT
-751 EDKTLDSTDMLY
+751 EDGKLDATDMLY
-763 TALFQAYD
+763 TSVYQAYN
-771 GAGTPKTWDEVLK
+771 GAGKHIDWAEAIK
-784 IANGNKK
+784 MANGGK

>member
-133 TADFSAVTDK
+133 TADFSAATDK

-213 GQVTAAVDQK
+213 DQVTAAVDQK

-446 SGTTTTDASGATTD
+446 SGTTTTVASGATTD

-505 ATTDV
+505 DTTDV
-510 SGATTDVSG
+510 SSDTTTVSSDTTDVSSE
-519 ATTDVSGATTDVSG
+519 TTTVSS
-533 ATTDVSGDTTDVSSE
+533 DTTDVSSE

-696 DNVDFFDLNLYVA
+696 DNIDFFDLNLYVA

>member
-133 TADFSAVTDK
+133 TADFSAATDK

-213 GQVTAAVDQK
+213 DQVTAAVDQK

-492 TTDVSGAT
+492 TTDVSGDT
-500 TDVSG
+500 TDVS
-505 ATTDV
+505 
-510 SGATTDVSG
+510 S
-519 ATTDVSGATTDVSG
+519 
-533 ATTDVSGDTTDVSSE
+533 DTTDVSSE

-560 GDTTTDG
+560 GDTTTDD
-567 SETTTDGSG
+567 SNTTTTDGSG

-622 LENGEAVPVDPAT
+622 LENGEDVTVDPAT

-656 KVYFNGEVGLKYKG
+656 KVYFDGEVGLKYKG
-670 EEDVEIKD
+670 EEDVEITD
-678 TVTVAVAL
+678 TVKVAVAL
-686 KGDTSLDGEI
+686 KGDTTLDGK
-696 DNVDFFDLNLYVA
+696 VDATDLFETAYYVA
-709 LKGAGLDPYFDTVKK
+709 LQGAGKAPIFDTVKN
-724 AGNDAL
+724 GTAL
-730 AVKLAYLASDIDTE
+730 ESKLAYLASDIDTE

-751 EDKTLDSTDMLY
+751 EDGKLDATDMLY
-763 TALFQAYD
+763 TAVYQAYN
-771 GAGTPKTWDEVLK
+771 GAGNHIDWAEAIKM
-784 IANGNKK
+784 ANGGK

>member
-133 TADFSAVTDK
+133 TADFSAATDK

-151 DGYEGFT
+151 DGYESFT

-182 VDADLSFTANGKTY
+182 IDADLSFTANGKTY

-446 SGTTTTDASGATTD
+446 SGTTTTVA
-460 VSGATTD
+460 
-467 VSGATTDVSGATTDV
+467 
-482 SGATTDVSGA
+482 
-492 TTDVSGAT
+492 SGAT

-696 DNVDFFDLNLYVA
+696 DNIDFFDLNLYVA

>member
-106 VELLKKAVN
+106 VELLKKAVD

-133 TADFSAVTDK
+133 TADFSAATDK

-151 DGYEGFT
+151 GGYENFT

-203 YANDVYTNLA
+203 YANDVCTNLA

-223 VKELAAKYNMT
+223 VKELAAEYNMT

-261 ADIAKAQKKYD
+261 ADVAKAQKKYD

-412 GAADGVAAFD
+412 GAADGVATFD

-446 SGTTTTDASGATTD
+446 SGTTTTVA
-460 VSGATTD
+460 
-467 VSGATTDVSGATTDV
+467 

-599 ENIYLSDEESFNV
+599 ENIYLSDEEFFNV

-622 LENGEAVPVDPAT
+622 LENGEDVTVDPAT

-656 KVYFNGEVGLKYKG
+656 KVYFDGEVGLKYKG
-670 EEDVEIKD
+670 EEKVEITD
-678 TVTVAVAL
+678 TVKVAVAL
-686 KGDTSLDGEI
+686 KGDTTLDGK
-696 DNVDFFDLNLYVA
+696 VDATDLFETAYYVA
-709 LKGAGLDPYFDTVKK
+709 LQGAGKTPIFDTVKN
-724 AGNDAL
+724 GTAL
-730 AVKLAYLASDIDTE
+730 ESKLAYLASDIDTE

-751 EDKTLDSTDMLY
+751 EDGKLDATDMLY
-763 TALFQAYD
+763 TAVYQAYN
-771 GAGTPKTWDEVLK
+771 GAGNHIDWAEAIKM
-784 IANGNKK
+784 ANGGK

>member
-133 TADFSAVTDK
+133 TADFSAATDK

-290 LAAAVNYLAKN
+290 LAAAVNYLSKN

-510 SGATTDVSG
+510 SG
-519 ATTDVSGATTDVSG
+519 
-533 ATTDVSGDTTDVSSE
+533 DTTDVSSE

-554 DTTDVS
+554 
-560 GDTTTDG
+560 DTTTDG

-622 LENGEAVPVDPAT
+622 LENGEDVTVDPAT

-656 KVYFNGEVGLKYKG
+656 KVYFDGEVGLKYKG
-670 EEDVEIKD
+670 EEKVEITD
-678 TVTVAVAL
+678 TVKVAVAL
-686 KGDTSLDGEI
+686 KGDTTLDGK
-696 DNVDFFDLNLYVA
+696 VDATDLFETAYYVA
-709 LKGAGLDPYFDTVKK
+709 LQGAGKTPIFDTVKN
-724 AGNDAL
+724 GTAL
-730 AVKLAYLASDIDTE
+730 ESKLAYLASDIDTE

-751 EDKTLDSTDMLY
+751 EDGKLDATDMLY
-763 TALFQAYD
+763 TAVYQAYN
-771 GAGTPKTWDEVLK
+771 GAGKHIDWAEAIK
-784 IANGNKK
+784 MANGGK

>member
-106 VELLKKAVN
+106 VELLKKAVD

-133 TADFSAVTDK
+133 TADFSAATDK

-446 SGTTTTDASGATTD
+446 SGTTTTVA
-460 VSGATTD
+460 
-467 VSGATTDVSGATTDV
+467 
-482 SGATTDVSGA
+482 
-492 TTDVSGAT
+492 
-500 TDVSG
+500 
-505 ATTDV
+505 
-510 SGATTDVSG
+510 
-519 ATTDVSGATTDVSG
+519 SGATTDVSG

-560 GDTTTDG
+560 GDTTTDD
-567 SETTTDGSG
+567 SNTTTTDGSG

-622 LENGEAVPVDPAT
+622 LENGEDVTVDPAT

-656 KVYFNGEVGLKYKG
+656 KVYFDGEVGLKYKG
-670 EEDVEIKD
+670 EEEVEITD
-678 TVTVAVAL
+678 TVKVAVAL
-686 KGDTSLDGEI
+686 KGDTTLDGK
-696 DNVDFFDLNLYVA
+696 VDATDLFETAYYVA
-709 LKGAGLDPYFDTVKK
+709 LQGAGKAPIFDTVKN
-724 AGNDAL
+724 GTAL
-730 AVKLAYLASDIDTE
+730 ESKLAYLASDIDTE

-751 EDKTLDSTDMLY
+751 EDGKLDATDMLY
-763 TALFQAYD
+763 TAVYQAYN
-771 GAGTPKTWDEVLK
+771 GAGNHIDWAEAIKL
-784 IANGNKK
+784 ANGGK